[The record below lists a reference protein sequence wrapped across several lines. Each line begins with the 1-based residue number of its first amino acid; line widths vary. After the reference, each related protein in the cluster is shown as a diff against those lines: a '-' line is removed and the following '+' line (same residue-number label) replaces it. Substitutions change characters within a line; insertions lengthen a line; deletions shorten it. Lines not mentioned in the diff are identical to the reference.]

1 MTGIYTTRY
10 DYQLNV
16 KHGFPLFYTVIEAN
30 NIKRMAEVENL
41 NMSIEDENEI
51 KAWSKKPRIFDII
64 YNSIGPSIHKHEDVK
79 IALAL
84 AMFGGVSKDSHN
96 HKTRGDINV
105 LILGDPGT
113 AKS

>member
-1 MTGIYTTRY
+1 M
-10 DYQLNV
+10 
-16 KHGFPLFYTVIEAN
+16 IEAN

-51 KAWSKKPRIFDII
+51 KMWSKKPRIFDII